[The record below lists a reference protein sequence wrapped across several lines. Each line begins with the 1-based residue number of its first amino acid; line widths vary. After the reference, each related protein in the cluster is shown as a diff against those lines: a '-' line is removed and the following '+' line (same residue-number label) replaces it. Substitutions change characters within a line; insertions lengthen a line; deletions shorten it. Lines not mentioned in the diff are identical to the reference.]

1 MRFADHSD
9 LKGLHAFLSASKYSW
24 VNYDPE
30 KLDTTYRRSLAAQKG
45 SILHEFA
52 SFAINLKQKQPRTRQ
67 TLPMFVNDAIGYKMQ
82 SEVVLFY
89 SPNAFG
95 TADAISFHKNVLRIH
110 DLKTGVTPASFVQ
123 LEIYAALFCLEY
135 RVKPTDIEISLRIY
149 QNDEVIEHFPPAE
162 DIINIMG
169 KITAADKII
178 EAIKAEEL

>member
-82 SEVVLFY
+82 SEVPRL
-89 SPNAFG
+89 
-95 TADAISFHKNVLRIH
+95 
-110 DLKTGVTPASFVQ
+110 DL
-123 LEIYAALFCLEY
+123 
-135 RVKPTDIEISLRIY
+135 
-149 QNDEVIEHFPPAE
+149 
-162 DIINIMG
+162 IIR
-169 KITAADKII
+169 
-178 EAIKAEEL
+178 

>member
-67 TLPMFVNDAIGYKMQ
+67 TLFMFVNDVIGYKMQ

-135 RVKPTDIEISLRIY
+135 RVKPMDIEISLRIY
-149 QNDEVIEHFPPAE
+149 QNDEVIEHLPQAE

-178 EAIKAEEL
+178 ESIKAEEL